1 MRFVSVLA
9 IGAMLVGVG
18 AANAEPSGRCPAR
31 DFQTAA
37 GRAIDDLAAS
47 QAFTG
52 AVLVAI
58 DGKPVLRRAVGE
70 ANREWHVA
78 NTVDTRFRIGS
89 TTKTFTAVTI
99 LRLVDEGKVA
109 LDAPVAE
116 YVPNL
121 PQAWAGVTIK
131 MLLSHTA
138 GVPDY
143 VFAPTFKDR
152 EARLV
157 QMPKS
162 LLALVRE
169 KPLDFPPGEGWRYS
183 NTGFVLLGMV
193 IEKVSGRSYADYLR
207 DEFFTPL
214 GMADTGYETEDAVMA
229 RRASGYMRTRDG
241 WALGPFMAP
250 SSAYAAGAL
259 YSTVDDL
266 LKWDQAL
273 YGDRLVSKAG
283 RDLMFADYRNHYG
296 LGWQVDETWGRDA
309 AQSWRG
315 HAWLPSLVPALS
327 RSTAD
332 RRGAVELRA
341 WRRGKAGHGLGRPVP
356 GGLGLSDRSC
366 SASQGARYL
375 RGRLSHCGGLSRE
388 GGPAG
393 REIDGLFRR
402 PASPDALRH
411 GIRRLLHESLGR
423 TAVVPWRDGA
433 DQDSGRTPERQGLC
447 FQSCVTA
454 LGQEAASEPGV
465 NFHHPPLPLDPGG
478 LDNRRH
484 RALSRPWH
492 HATKTTFRTGVRR
505 H

>member
-1 MRFVSVLA
+1 VLA

-89 TTKTFTAVTI
+89 TTKTFTAVAI

-109 LDAPVAE
+109 LDAPVAK

-157 QMPKS
+157 QMPES

-169 KPLDFPPGEGWRYS
+169 KPLDFPPGTGWRYS

-214 GMADTGYETEDAVMA
+214 GMVDTGYETEDAVMA

-273 YGDRLVSKAG
+273 YGDRLVSKVG

-296 LGWQVDETWGRDA
+296 LGWQVDETWGATRLSHGGATPGFQASFQRYPDQRLTVA
-309 AQSWRG
+309 
-315 HAWLPSLVPALS
+315 ALS
-327 RSTAD
+327 NSELGVAEKLATDLAGLCLGASVYPIEVALLPKALDTFAGDYRTAE
-332 RRGAVELRA
+332 GF
-341 WRRGKAGHGLGRPVP
+341 PVKVV
-356 GGLGLSDRSC
+356 R
-366 SASQGARYL
+366 QGARLTAYFGDQPAQTL
-375 RGRLSHCGGLSRE
+375 YATGSAAFFMKVSDARLS
-388 GGPAG
+388 
-393 REIDGLFRR
+393 FR
-402 PASPDALRH
+402 
-411 GIRRLLHESLGR
+411 GE
-423 TAVVPWRDGA
+423 TE
-433 DQDSGRTPERQGLC
+433 QT
-447 FQSCVTA
+447 
-454 LGQEAASEPGV
+454 
-465 NFHHPPLPLDPGG
+465 
-478 LDNRRH
+478 
-484 RALSRPWH
+484 RALVVHQNGKDYVFGRASQQ
-492 HATKTTFRTGVRR
+492 
-505 H
+505 